1 MIWQKGH
8 KLQGGRYVIEKVLGE
23 GGFGITYKVLH
34 TALQDYVVIKTLN
47 DDLRDEP
54 DFDNYEEKFK
64 QEARILKKLS
74 KQKNKNIVR
83 VTDLFE
89 ENKIWY
95 LVMDFIEGESL
106 QDLVKK
112 RKLSETEAVNYIRQ
126 VGEALVVCHNK
137 NLFHRDAHPG
147 NIMIQEDGTAILI
160 DFGLAGEIIPSSRYE
175 GFKPFAHP
183 IFAPYEQGFRERKPT
198 IDVYT
203 LAASLYYAV
212 TRNLP
217 AAGSER
223 YKEVRLQRH
232 ADPLISPEQYNPDIS
247 NDVKFAIEKGMKLEP
262 QFRPQSMAKWLALLP
277 EVDNSKI
284 PNDDYEVEIKE
295 DIEEDTTSPTDSI
308 PSRYKRT
315 IKHEFD
321 IVKTLGV
328 IFNYLGEGLKVTF
341 FITID
346 VLERIINILGDILA
360 GVFEV
365 LGNILAAV
373 SHLPLLELGYITF
386 YSSFLGFLS
395 GVNAI
400 ASAITFTIA
409 IAIASAS
416 ANIYVN
422 VCTNTYLNIFI
433 VASGIAFISALVA
446 ATGDITASLDSS
458 NIYAICYA
466 YNYFYC
472 YWATIVNVVASDDNN
487 PDFYFSNLCLFFNVM
502 LGLRFGWLGV
512 AGGILLWILCV
523 LFLLAYFSA
532 KKKLEKQS
540 FSTWKQSF
548 IYTVTSSLG
557 VFLGW
562 LVYQNFPI
570 FANR

>member
-1 MIWQKGH
+1 MVWQKGY
-8 KLQGGRYVIEKVLGE
+8 KLQGGKYIIEKELGK
-23 GGFGITYKVLH
+23 GGFGITYKVWH
-34 TALQDYVVIKTLN
+34 NNLQAYVVIKTLN
-47 DDLRDEP
+47 DDLRDDP

-64 QEARILKKLS
+64 KEARILQKLS
-74 KQKNKNIVR
+74 QQKNKNIVR

-95 LVMDFIEGESL
+95 LVMDFVEGESL
-106 QDLVKK
+106 QKLVKR

-126 VGEALVVCHNK
+126 IGEALVVCHNK

-147 NIMIQEDGTAILI
+147 NIMIQKDGTAILI

-183 IFAPYEQGFRERKPT
+183 IFAPYEQGFGERKPT

-232 ADPLISPEQYNPDIS
+232 ADPLISPERYNPDIS

-277 EVDNSKI
+277 EVDNLKI
-284 PNDDYEVEIKE
+284 VNYDYDYEVEIKE
-295 DIEEDTTSPTDSI
+295 EIEEDTTSPTDSI

-321 IVKTLGV
+321 IVKILGV
-328 IFNYLGEGLKVTF
+328 IFNYLGQGLKVIF
-341 FITID
+341 SITID
-346 VLERIINILGDILA
+346 VLGNLVNTLGDILA

-373 SHLPLLELGYITF
+373 SHLPLPWPNLGLVAVSHSIIGFFFTPFYDVMSITITLVLVSCIFDSISSKRIELITKALLSWLAGGF
-386 YSSFLGFLS
+386 VALIISRSYSGVYLYLLGFAFVKGTFVAFS
-395 GVNAI
+395 TIDA
-400 ASAITFTIA
+400 ASEEFKKLK
-409 IAIASAS
+409 
-416 ANIYVN
+416 NKRLIYLILLV
-422 VCTNTYLNIFI
+422 TSFIGIGFGMI
-433 VASGIAFISALVA
+433 VASILEF
-446 ATGDITASLDSS
+446 SL
-458 NIYAICYA
+458 
-466 YNYFYC
+466 
-472 YWATIVNVVASDDNN
+472 
-487 PDFYFSNLCLFFNVM
+487 LH
-502 LGLRFGWLGV
+502 
-512 AGGILLWILCV
+512 LLT
-523 LFLLAYFSA
+523 
-532 KKKLEKQS
+532 KQR
-540 FSTWKQSF
+540 
-548 IYTVTSSLG
+548 
-557 VFLGW
+557 
-562 LVYQNFPI
+562 I
-570 FANR
+570 FT